1 MTTSVDRQQL
11 LTYLDI
17 LNARLAAVDEVEKRV
32 REFHSKE
39 QHESSSV
46 ALPFRG
52 TSGVF
57 GIADIKMLRAVS
69 AYAKQTQQVRDSLK
83 SFLGSTGATDSEH
96 GGQVSKEGGDGKV
109 WTL

>member
-17 LNARLAAVDEVEKRV
+17 LNARLSAVDEVKKRV
-32 REFHSKE
+32 QEFHNKE

-46 ALPFRG
+46 AVPFRG

-57 GIADIKMLRAVS
+57 GIADIKMLRAMG

-83 SFLGSTGATDSEH
+83 NFLGSAGQIDNEH
-96 GGQVSKEGGDGKV
+96 GGQVSGEGSDEKV